1 MTKKKTPVVIVE
13 SAAADLEDIL
23 DWYREELVPD
33 VGIELVKR
41 VRKRL
46 TQLQTFPE
54 IGREVPEF
62 NDPTIRELIE
72 SPFRIVY
79 RFDGEIAS
87 IVRVWRSERLMK
99 DLQCGS
105 GESPNQSHE
114 IAKEEMNITTHKLAG
129 L

>member
-1 MTKKKTPVVIVE
+1 MAEKTISVEIVE

-33 VGIELVKR
+33 VGIELVKK

-46 TQLQTFPE
+46 TQLQSFPE

-72 SPFRIVY
+72 PPFRIVY
-79 RFDGEIAS
+79 HFDGEIAS
-87 IVRVWRSERLMK
+87 VVKVWRSERLMK
-99 DLQCGS
+99 DL
-105 GESPNQSHE
+105 
-114 IAKEEMNITTHKLAG
+114 
-129 L
+129 

>member
-99 DLQCGS
+99 DL
-105 GESPNQSHE
+105 
-114 IAKEEMNITTHKLAG
+114 
-129 L
+129 

>member
-1 MTKKKTPVVIVE
+1 MAKKKTPVVIVE

-33 VGIELVKR
+33 VGVELVKKIR
-41 VRKRL
+41 RRL
-46 TQLQTFPE
+46 TQLQAFPE

-79 RFDGEIAS
+79 RFDGEAVS
-87 IVRVWRSERLMK
+87 IVRVWRCERLMK
-99 DLQCGS
+99 AL
-105 GESPNQSHE
+105 
-114 IAKEEMNITTHKLAG
+114 
-129 L
+129 